1 MFQKNIQW
9 FVDRLMER
17 IVPTVGSYMTAA
29 LQRMLILSH
38 AEHHN
43 QLEEQAQRYE
53 AVGRPEIAALIRD
66 QAKHIALDRPLPQ
79 AQAILEEFDAANP
92 TLFEGTPSGVPL
104 ALPDSFSS
112 RRPKSR
118 KRPADEVSDVEGDE
132 Q

>member
-1 MFQKNIQW
+1 MLQRNIQW

-17 IVPTVGSYMTAA
+17 IIPTVGSYFTSA
-29 LQRMLILSH
+29 LQRLLILSH

-53 AVGRPEIAALIRD
+53 AIGRPEITALIRE
-66 QAKHIALDRPLPQ
+66 QAKKIALDQPLPQ

-92 TLFEGTPSGVPL
+92 TLFEGTPSGVSL
-104 ALPDSFSS
+104 ALPDSLSA
-112 RRPKSR
+112 RRTKSR
-118 KRPADEVSDVEGDE
+118 KRPSDEATDAEGDE

>member
-1 MFQKNIQW
+1 MLQRNIQW

-17 IVPTVGSYMTAA
+17 IIPTVGSYFTSA
-29 LQRMLILSH
+29 LQRLLILSH

-53 AVGRPEIAALIRD
+53 AIGRPEIAALIRE
-66 QAKHIALDRPLPQ
+66 QAKKISLDQPLPK

-92 TLFEGTPSGVPL
+92 TLFEGTPSGVLL
-104 ALPDSFSS
+104 ALPDSLSS

-118 KRPADEVSDVEGDE
+118 KRPADDATDAEGDE
-132 Q
+132 L

>member
-43 QLEEQAQRYE
+43 QLEEQAQRYD
-53 AVGRPEIAALIRD
+53 AVGRPEIAALIRE

-79 AQAILEEFDAANP
+79 AQSILEEFDAANP

-104 ALPDSFSS
+104 ALPDALSA

-118 KRPADEVSDVEGDE
+118 KRPADDVSDAEGDE
-132 Q
+132 L

>member
-1 MFQKNIQW
+1 MLQRNIQW

-17 IVPTVGSYMTAA
+17 IVPTIGSYFTSA

-53 AVGRPEIAALIRD
+53 AIGRPEIAALIRE
-66 QAKHIALDRPLPQ
+66 QAKKVTLDQPLPQ
-79 AQAILEEFDAANP
+79 AQVILEEFDAANP
-92 TLFEGTPSGVPL
+92 TLFEGTSSGVPL
-104 ALPDSFSS
+104 ALPDSLSS

-118 KRPADEVSDVEGDE
+118 KRPTDDATDVEGEE

>member
-79 AQAILEEFDAANP
+79 AQTILEEFDAANP

-118 KRPADEVSDVEGDE
+118 KRPADEVSDIEGDE

>member
-17 IVPTVGSYMTAA
+17 IVPTVGSYITSA

-53 AVGRPEIAALIRD
+53 AIGRPEIAALIRD
-66 QAKHIALDRPLPQ
+66 QAKHVSLDRPLPL
-79 AQAILEEFDAANP
+79 AQSVLEEFDAANP
-92 TLFEGTPSGVPL
+92 TLFEGTPNGVPL
-104 ALPDSFSS
+104 ALPDSLSA
-112 RRPKSR
+112 RRTKSR
-118 KRPADEVSDVEGDE
+118 KRPADEATDAQGEE
-132 Q
+132 L

>member
-1 MFQKNIQW
+1 MFQKNVQW

-17 IVPTVGSYMTAA
+17 VVPTIGSYMTSA

-53 AVGRPEIAALIRD
+53 AVGRPEIAALIRE

-79 AQAILEEFDAANP
+79 AQTILEEFDASNP
-92 TLFEGTPSGVPL
+92 TLFEGTPSGAPL
-104 ALPDSFSS
+104 ALPDALAS

-118 KRPADEVSDVEGDE
+118 KRSTDDVTEVEGDE
-132 Q
+132 P

>member
-17 IVPTVGSYMTAA
+17 LVPTIGSHLTAA

-53 AVGRPEIAALIRD
+53 AVGRTEIAALIRD
-66 QAKHIALDRPLPQ
+66 QAKHIVLERPLSQ

-92 TLFEGTPSGVPL
+92 TLFEGTSNGVPL
-104 ALPDSFSS
+104 SLPDSLSS

-118 KRPADEVSDVEGDE
+118 KRSTDEVTDAEGE
-132 Q
+132 EP

>member
-1 MFQKNIQW
+1 MLQRNIQW

-17 IVPTVGSYMTAA
+17 VIPTVGSYFTSA
-29 LQRMLILSH
+29 LQRLLILSH

-53 AVGRPEIAALIRD
+53 AIGRPEIAALIRE
-66 QAKHIALDRPLPQ
+66 QAKKITLDQPLPQ

-104 ALPDSFSS
+104 ALPDSLAA
-112 RRPKSR
+112 RRTKSR
-118 KRPADEVSDVEGDE
+118 KRPSDEATDAEGDE